1 MSPYNAEKVEIAN
14 KLYAQVLE
22 KAYNIEA
29 LENIQRSAKQLLGIK
44 EFRNNE
50 EGGDDVTGYV
60 VLIYFGLSIILIL
73 ILLAVGV

>member
-22 KAYNIEA
+22 KAYDIEA

-50 EGGDDVTGYV
+50 EGGDDVTGNV
-60 VLIYFGLSIILIL
+60 VIIFFALSIILIL